1 MSSIKITKKPSSKY
15 VVATK
20 EIDKKKRIV
29 AADEEFDD
37 FDEFDMDDNDDAD
50 GLMDAVDDVAD
61 QVEDIQDTVEEEAE
75 DSVAIEVNNNISDHY
90 IAECDKCHG
99 VFISAVIESEQQ
111 IDHVSGV
118 CPLCNKES
126 DQYLKW
132 VIKDNK

>member
-1 MSSIKITKKPSSKY
+1 MSSIKITKKPANH
-15 VVATK
+15 VVAKK
-20 EIDKKKRIV
+20 EIRAKSIL

-37 FDEFDMDDNDDAD
+37 FDEFDMDDEGDAD

-61 QVEDIQDTVEEEAE
+61 QVEDIQDTVEEESE
-75 DSVAIEVNNNISDHY
+75 DAVAINVNNNISNHF

-99 VFISAVIESEQQ
+99 VFISAVIGSDQQ
-111 IDHVSGV
+111 IDHVSGT

-132 VIKDNK
+132 IIKDNK

>member
-1 MSSIKITKKPSSKY
+1 MSSIKVVKKPSKK
-15 VVATK
+15 VIARTKK
-20 EIDKKKRIV
+20 EIKAKSIL

-37 FDEFDMDDNDDAD
+37 FNEFDMDNNEDAD

-61 QVEDIQDTVEEEAE
+61 QVEDIQDTVDEEAE
-75 DSVAIEVNNNISDHY
+75 DAVSIEINNNISDHY

-99 VFISAVIESEQQ
+99 VFISAVIESEQE

-132 VIKDNK
+132 IIKDNK

>member
-1 MSSIKITKKPSSKY
+1 MSGIKVTKKPSRK
-15 VVATK
+15 AIFKTKK
-20 EIDKKKRIV
+20 EIKANKILAADGDF
-29 AADEEFDD
+29 ADEEFD
-37 FDEFDMDDNDDAD
+37 MDSQENSD

-61 QVEDIQDTVEEEAE
+61 QVEDIQDTVDEEAE
-75 DSVAIEVNNNISDHY
+75 DAVSIDINNNITNHY

-99 VFISAVIESEQQ
+99 VFIYAVIESEQE

-132 VIKDNK
+132 IIKDNK